1 MRNSKTIHKTKDN
14 NLMIDWYISVST
26 DEYSKNYLKWAK
38 EYSKEIEKIEKAI
51 DYLRDN
57 DRCRYNSKRH
67 EYYIIMAALLEIQ
80 ELLIDRAFQIDT
92 KYP

>member
-1 MRNSKTIHKTKDN
+1 MRNSKTIHKFKDN
-14 NLMIDWYISVST
+14 NYIIDWYISVST
-26 DEYSKNYLKWAK
+26 NEYSKKYLQWAQ
-38 EYSKEIEKIEKAI
+38 EYSAEIAKIEKTI

-67 EYYIIMAALLEIQ
+67 EYYRIMSDLLEIQ